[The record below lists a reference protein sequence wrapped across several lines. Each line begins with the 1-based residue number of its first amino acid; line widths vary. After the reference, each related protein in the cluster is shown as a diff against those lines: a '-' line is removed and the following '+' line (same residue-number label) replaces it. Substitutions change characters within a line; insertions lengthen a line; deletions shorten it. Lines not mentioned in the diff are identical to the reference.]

1 VSGFYDLTH
10 SIRQADFQFRK
21 EKKNL
26 KKSGF
31 IFLFTKAP
39 NSNWSRKQILF
50 FLLFF
55 DSKIFIPF
63 AFYIKK

>member
-26 KKSGF
+26 KKN
-31 IFLFTKAP
+31 LV
-39 NSNWSRKQILF
+39 LF
-50 FLLFF
+50 FFSQKRQIRIGQGNKFCFSFFF
-55 DSKIFIPF
+55 DSKIFIPLLF
-63 AFYIKK
+63 I